1 MLQAFP
7 ESFGGGGPP
16 APGKKKKK
24 KKNHVQWALMPNPS
38 GFFPS
43 FFLPRPHAAS
53 AFENPGI
60 QIKMTTLQSV
70 LLSVFDRARKA
81 RKEDALKS
89 GRSSCV
95 RPGSQDNR
103 VS

>member
-1 MLQAFP
+1 LA
-7 ESFGGGGPP
+7 GRAR
-16 APGKKKKK
+16 APGKKKE

-43 FFLPRPHAAS
+43 FFLPVLMLLALSRI
-53 AFENPGI
+53 PGM

-95 RPGSQDNR
+95 RPGSQDKR

>member
-7 ESFGGGGPP
+7 ESFAGRAR
-16 APGKKKKK
+16 APGKKKE

-53 AFENPGI
+53 AFENPRHA
-60 QIKMTTLQSV
+60 
-70 LLSVFDRARKA
+70 D
-81 RKEDALKS
+81 
-89 GRSSCV
+89 
-95 RPGSQDNR
+95 
-103 VS
+103 